1 MENSPIVIVEYD
13 PQWPILFEQEK
24 KAICAVI
31 GHFVK
36 GIEHM
41 GSTAVPG
48 LPAKPLIDICIG
60 LQNID
65 DAMQCIEPLKSLGYE
80 YVSEYEKVLPNR
92 RYFRKGQIG
101 KRTHHLHM
109 WQINSLGWKRH
120 INFRNILR
128 KDRQLAYDYF
138 ALKAKLAKKYVDN
151 RPAYSDAKSEFI
163 ESVLRRAE
171 ANGNA

>member
-1 MENSPIVIVEYD
+1 MEKAPIVIVDYD

-24 KAICAVI
+24 CAIWAAI
-31 GHFVK
+31 GQFVK

-48 LPAKPLIDICIG
+48 LPAKPLIDICVG
-60 LQNID
+60 LQDIN
-65 DAMQCIEPLKSLGYE
+65 DAMKCIEPLKALGYE

-92 RYFRKGQIG
+92 RYFRKGPPG

-109 WQINSLGWKRH
+109 WRIDSPGWKRH
-120 INFRNILR
+120 IDFRNTLR
-128 KDRQLAYDYF
+128 KEPQLAQEYL
-138 ALKAKLAKKYVDN
+138 ALKERLAKKYVDN

-163 ESVLRRAE
+163 ESVLTRAR
-171 ANGNA
+171 ANGRD

>member
-1 MENSPIVIVEYD
+1 MEKSPIVIVEYD

-24 KAICAVI
+24 KIICAAI
-31 GHFVK
+31 GQFVK

-48 LPAKPLIDICIG
+48 LPAKPLIDICVG

-65 DAMQCIEPLKSLGYE
+65 DAMKCIEPLKSLGYE
-80 YVSEYEKVLPNR
+80 YVSEYEAVLPNR
-92 RYFRKGQIG
+92 RYFRKGLPG

-109 WQINSLGWKRH
+109 WQIDSPGWKH
-120 INFRNILR
+120 HLLFRNTLR
-128 KDRQLAYDYF
+128 KNKQLAQDYLT
-138 ALKAKLAKKYVDN
+138 LKKKLAEKYVDN

-163 ESVLRRAE
+163 ESVLIRAR
-171 ANGNA
+171 ANGHT